1 MMPPSG
7 VRGVRCS
14 SRRRAGD
21 TPASSSS
28 VGSESRSSV
37 ESAAEAKP
45 PSKKRQQS
53 SDIMQLPLREGLPW
67 TCKCGEVLAARKLRS
82 YICLLLRIFS
92 SLRIHIEFLDL
103 FVVRRRKRTIPL
115 WEVQKVRACVG
126 RWPHF
131 ADESNVPQMEGWDSG
146 QEAEKLHRRGSQ
158 PSTSSGCWRRRQF
171 DRPLGRGPL
180 QEIEDVQRR
189 AGGGARARE
198 PRQSAP
204 RRRRG
209 GDQIGVRGGYR

>member
-1 MMPPSG
+1 MPPSG

-131 ADESNVPQMEGWDSG
+131 ADESNCATDGRVGLGPRSRKV
-146 QEAEKLHRRGSQ
+146 A
-158 PSTSSGCWRRRQF
+158 SSGESTIHLVWLLAETTVRSPP
-171 DRPLGRGPL
+171 RPRTSTGN
-180 QEIEDVQRR
+180 
-189 AGGGARARE
+189 
-198 PRQSAP
+198 
-204 RRRRG
+204 
-209 GDQIGVRGGYR
+209 